1 MRIQLKKSDVKYKR
15 LLQYEIL
22 LLNDSLSNKLSSLLN
37 DETID
42 KFGELGDLD
51 TIQWILH
58 NKTILPNHTDDLNR
72 LETNYQ
78 KFIKQS
84 NEDNKR

>member
-1 MRIQLKKSDVKYKR
+1 MKIQLKKNDVKYKR
-15 LLQYEIL
+15 LLQYE
-22 LLNDSLSNKLSSLLN
+22 SLLLN
-37 DETID
+37 DETINS
-42 KFGELGDLD
+42 FGEWGDLD

-72 LETNYQ
+72 LETDYQ

-84 NEDNKR
+84 NENNKR

>member
-1 MRIQLKKSDVKYKR
+1 MKILLKKSDVKYKR
-15 LLQYEIL
+15 LLRYESL
-22 LLNDSLSNKLSSLLN
+22 LLNI
-37 DETID
+37 ETTG

-72 LETNYQ
+72 LETDYQ
-78 KFIKQS
+78 KFIKQA
-84 NEDNKR
+84 KTIK